1 MGINVVPGGEYPI
14 AKFNKRGDIVCPT
27 CGFVTPVPDGDPV
40 NPGGYYVGRGIGT
53 CPNTSIPIHKFF
65 ITDDVSYAVND
76 IISKRDKSG
85 ENRRILKNFEETPKD
100 VKPQQEGGKIII
112 P

>member
-1 MGINVVPGGEYPI
+1 MSIEFPKNGEYPI

-27 CGFVTPVPDGDPV
+27 CGFVTPIPDGDAK
-40 NPGGYYVGRGIGT
+40 NPKGYYVGRGVGT
-53 CPNTSIPIHKFF
+53 CPNTSIPVHKFF

-76 IISKRDKSG
+76 ILSKRDSSG
-85 ENRRILKNFEETPKD
+85 ENRRILRNFEETPD
-100 VKPQQEGGKIII
+100 AVKPQQEGGKIII